1 MPPWE
6 ELRFGPRNGK
16 PGRLPLR
23 HTRSVS
29 DEGEIVRFSNRPKPS
44 SSEMEDV
51 FLRRIPFLLSIAL
64 VVLVAACGDNPP
76 AADSTTTT
84 VTPTSTTTTTAVPG
98 FPVTLDTPTGPVTI
112 PNAPEAVISLSA
124 TATEMLFAIG
134 AGDQVVAVD
143 EFSDYPADA
152 PTTDLSGFTPNVEAI
167 ASYAPDLVVVSF
179 DPEGL
184 VASLNSLD
192 IPVIQHDAAVTLD
205 DTYLQ
210 IEQLGEATG
219 HVAEAQGL
227 VADMQAEISDLVAT
241 LRPSETGLTYYH
253 ELDDTFFSVT
263 SATFLGQLYSL
274 LGLTSIADGSDPDGF
289 GYPQLS
295 AEAIIDA
302 DPDFIFLADTICCGQ
317 SQETVAARPGWE
329 TLKAVVN
336 GHVVE
341 LDDAVASR
349 WGPRVI
355 ELLRVVASAV
365 AGAPVG

>member
-1 MPPWE
+1 
-6 ELRFGPRNGK
+6 
-16 PGRLPLR
+16 
-23 HTRSVS
+23 
-29 DEGEIVRFSNRPKPS
+29 
-44 SSEMEDV
+44 MEDV
-51 FLRRIPFLLSIAL
+51 FLRRIPLLLSAVL
-64 VVLVAACGDNPP
+64 VVVVAACSDNPP
-76 AADSTTTT
+76 AAESTTTT
-84 VTPTSTTTTTAVPG
+84 FAPTSATTTTVATG
-98 FPVTLDTPTGPVTI
+98 FPVTLETPTGPVTI
-112 PNAPEAVISLSA
+112 PSPPEAVISLSA

-205 DTYLQ
+205 DTYQQ

-219 HVAEAQGL
+219 HDAEARAL
-227 VADMQAEISDLVAT
+227 VADIKAEISDLVAT
-241 LRPSETGLTYYH
+241 LPSSGEGMTYYH
-253 ELDDTFFSVT
+253 ELDDTLFSVT
-263 SATFLGQLYSL
+263 SATFIGQLYSL

-302 DPDFIFLADTICCGQ
+302 DPDFIFLADTVCCGQ
-317 SQETVAARPGWE
+317 SPATVAARPGWE
-329 TLKAVVN
+329 TLKAVVD
-336 GHVVE
+336 GHVIE

-355 ELLRVVASAV
+355 ELLQVVAGAV